1 MGNNFG
7 AQTRVLRKA
16 AGITQTD
23 LARIVGTTRQ
33 RVSRWEKGRAEFTDS
48 EIMKLTQLVADI
60 ARTAREPIDRNVT
73 CWDCNQT
80 QPENEFSADRT
91 RGSGRQS
98 RCRRCARRY
107 AENRRRLSGI
117 PARRR
122 TSDSLTGVDRFLVR
136 DFDELAQLGDGMH
149 LLSRPLD
156 VWTGRGREDLSN
168 WLLIKKLRAEA
179 RNWNASPELFLEA
192 IVDRP
197 EVQELLATLGD
208 SRCTTCG
215 PPRSA
220 SICSS
225 QPRPP
230 LPPAGRTKK
239 VSERARCTTQLRH
252 SDSWSAIKRCVRP

>member
-7 AQTRVLRKA
+7 AQTRVLRRA
-16 AGITQTD
+16 AGITQTE
-23 LARIVGTTRQ
+23 LARIIGTTRQ
-33 RVSRWEKGRAEFTDS
+33 RVSRWEKGHAEFTDS
-48 EIMKLTQLVADI
+48 ERMKLTQLVADLV
-60 ARTAREPIDRNVT
+60 RTARSPIDRNVT

-107 AENRRRLSGI
+107 AENRRRESGSQ
-117 PARRR
+117 ARRH
-122 TSDSLTGVDRFLVR
+122 TSDSLTGADRFLAR
-136 DFDELAQLGDGMH
+136 DFDELAQLGDGMY

-156 VWTGRGREDLSN
+156 VWTGNGREDLSS
-168 WLLIKKLRAEA
+168 WPVVKKLRDEA

-208 SRCTTCG
+208 PGCTACS

-220 SICSS
+220 SIC
-225 QPRPP
+225 
-230 LPPAGRTKK
+230 
-239 VSERARCTTQLRH
+239 
-252 SDSWSAIKRCVRP
+252 

>member
-7 AQTRVLRKA
+7 AETRVLRRA

-48 EIMKLTQLVADI
+48 ERMKLTQLIADL
-60 ARTAREPIDRNVT
+60 AQTARAPIDRNLT

-91 RGSGRQS
+91 RDSGRQS

-107 AENRRRLSGI
+107 AENRRRQSGI

-122 TSDSLTGVDRFLVR
+122 TSASLTGADRFLAR
-136 DFDELAQLGDGMH
+136 DFDELAQLGDGMY

-156 VWTGRGREDLSN
+156 VWTGKGREDLSN
-168 WLLIKKLRAEA
+168 WPLIKRLRVEA
-179 RNWNASPELFLEA
+179 RDWSAPPELFLEA

-197 EVQELLATLGD
+197 EVQELLATMGD
-208 SRCTTCG
+208 PRCTTCS

-220 SICSS
+220 SI
-225 QPRPP
+225 
-230 LPPAGRTKK
+230 G
-239 VSERARCTTQLRH
+239 
-252 SDSWSAIKRCVRP
+252 